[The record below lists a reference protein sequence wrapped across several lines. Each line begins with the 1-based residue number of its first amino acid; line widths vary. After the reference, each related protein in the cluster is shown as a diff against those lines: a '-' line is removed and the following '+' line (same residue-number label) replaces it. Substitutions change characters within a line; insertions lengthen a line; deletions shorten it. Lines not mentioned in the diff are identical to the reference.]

1 MPLVEARRF
10 LHACYVCRDADAAAR
25 FLAEGLGLRAAMRSA
40 GGSMDGSILGLPRD
54 VETEAVFVFDARGPR
69 TSPALEVQGWID
81 PPPVGTPYAGPE
93 RVGLQAFGVA
103 VRDAAAARERLLRL
117 GSRPAG
123 AAQDAKEILGSRAAA
138 LRDPLGIG
146 VDVVESAELEA
157 GATRLCH
164 LRATCRDLD
173 RSVDWYAEL
182 GFELF
187 ARHAPVELPP
197 GLLGAAPGRVRV
209 ARMRLPD
216 EPLALVLVQWLD
228 PPSAGQ
234 AYAEPNHVG
243 LYRVAVAVDD
253 TRDAVR
259 RLAGAGRPVER
270 PPRLVELA
278 GTKVP
283 DMWIAF
289 LRDPD
294 GIPVELVERPRSAFK
309 P

>member
-10 LHACYVCRDADAAAR
+10 LHACYVCPDADAAAR
-25 FLAEGLGLRAAMRSA
+25 FLAEGLGLRATMRSA
-40 GGSMDGSILGLPRD
+40 GGSMDGSILGLPREI
-54 VETEAVFVFDARGPR
+54 ETEAVFVFDARGPR

-81 PPPVGTPYAGPE
+81 PPPVGKPYARPE

-103 VRDAAAARERLLRL
+103 VRDAAAARERLFRL

-123 AAQDAKEILGSRAAA
+123 AAQDAKELLGGRAAA

-146 VDVVESAELEA
+146 VDVVESAGLEA

-164 LRATCRDLD
+164 LRLTCGDLD

-187 ARHAPVELPP
+187 ARPAPAEVPA
-197 GLLGAAPGRVRV
+197 GLLGPAPGRVRV

-228 PPSAGQ
+228 PPSTGQ
-234 AYAEPNHVG
+234 AYGEPNHVG
-243 LYRVAVAVDD
+243 LYRMAIAVDD
-253 TRDAVR
+253 TRDAAG
-259 RLAGAGRPVER
+259 RLARAGRPVER
-270 PPRLVELA
+270 APRLVELA

-283 DMWIAF
+283 EMWIAF

-294 GIPVELVERPRSAFK
+294 GIPVELVERPRSAFRA
-309 P
+309 